1 MRKFLIPLAAFL
13 AGSAPAIAQEAL
25 SPEDQAFEQLLNQY
39 ATVTLGLHIDQRCRQ
54 LYPKAADL
62 FAENHAIVKNFMS
75 AILSP
80 EAFEQLNTG
89 IQEAAKDEVAN
100 PCGSYTFDF
109 IQASAQISSTMA
121 YRINILQG
129 KADPEPDMAPPAISP
144 PPTVEETAAEPQE
157 SGAKTVLEPVQEPV
171 KVESQETKVEPV
183 QEPAQEPVQEPVQDP
198 VQEPVQEPLKETV
211 PPVQPQVQEVKT
223 ETPSSSPARQE
234 TKKERNKR
242 QREEVRALNR
252 QHHDERDN
260 FKASQATYPDPKA
273 AKKELQGRQ
282 EAELDAMRQRH
293 FEEDRSGRNR

>member
-39 ATVTLGLHIDQRCRQ
+39 ATVTLGLGIDQRCRQ

-62 FAENHAIVKNFMS
+62 FAENHAIVKSFM
-75 AILSP
+75 ATIMP
-80 EAFEQLNTG
+80 AEAFEQLNTG
-89 IQEAAKDEVAN
+89 IQEAANDEVAN

-129 KADPEPDMAPPAISP
+129 KTEPEPGMTPPAVSP
-144 PPTVEETAAEPQE
+144 PPVAQEAIAEPQE
-157 SGAKTVLEPVQEPV
+157 TEAVPVQEPVKEPVQEPV

-183 QEPAQEPVQEPVQDP
+183 QEPVQ
-198 VQEPVQEPLKETV
+198 ETV
-211 PPVQPQVQEVKT
+211 PPPQPEAQEVKT
-223 ETPSSSPARQE
+223 ETPSSSPARPE
-234 TKKERNKR
+234 TKKERNRR

-252 QHHDERDN
+252 KHREERDN
-260 FKASQATYPDPKA
+260 FKASQGTYPDPKA
-273 AKKELQGRQ
+273 AKKALQGRQ
-282 EAELDAMRQRH
+282 DAELDAMRQRH
-293 FEEDRSGRNR
+293 FEEDRAGRNR

>member
-129 KADPEPDMAPPAISP
+129 KVDPEPDMAPPAVSP

-157 SGAKTVLEPVQEPV
+157 TTAELVQKPV
-171 KVESQETKVEPV
+171 KVEPQETKAEPV
-183 QEPAQEPVQEPVQDP
+183 QQPVE
-198 VQEPVQEPLKETV
+198 ELV

-252 QHHDERDN
+252 QHRDERDN

-282 EAELDAMRQRH
+282 DAELDALRQRH
-293 FEEDRSGRNR
+293 FEKDRAGSDR

>member
-62 FAENHAIVKNFMS
+62 FAENHAIVKNFMATIMSS
-75 AILSP
+75 A
-80 EAFEQLNTG
+80 AFEQLNTG
-89 IQEAAKDEVAN
+89 IQDAAKDEVAN

-121 YRINILQG
+121 YRINILQEKTEPG
-129 KADPEPDMAPPAISP
+129 PDMAPPAVSP
-144 PPTVEETAAEPQE
+144 PPAGEQAAAEPQE
-157 SGAKTVLEPVQEPV
+157 TEAVPVQEPAKPV
-171 KVESQETKVEPV
+171 EVESQETKAELVQEPVKEPV
-183 QEPAQEPVQEPVQDP
+183 QEPAKK
-198 VQEPVQEPLKETV
+198 PLKETV

-223 ETPSSSPARQE
+223 ETPSSSPARPE

-242 QREEVRALNR
+242 QREEVRTLNR
-252 QHHDERDN
+252 KHRDERDN

-273 AKKELQGRQ
+273 AKKALQGRQ
-282 EAELDAMRQRH
+282 DAELDTMRQRH
-293 FEEDRSGRNR
+293 FEEDRAGRNR

>member
-129 KADPEPDMAPPAISP
+129 KVDPEPDMAPPAVSP
-144 PPTVEETAAEPQE
+144 PPTVEQAA
-157 SGAKTVLEPVQEPV
+157 A
-171 KVESQETKVEPV
+171 ESQETKAEPVKEPV
-183 QEPAQEPVQEPVQDP
+183 QQPVEELVQEPVQ
-198 VQEPVQEPLKETV
+198 ETV

-252 QHHDERDN
+252 QHRDERDN

-282 EAELDAMRQRH
+282 DAELDALRQRH
-293 FEEDRSGRNR
+293 FEEDRAARDR